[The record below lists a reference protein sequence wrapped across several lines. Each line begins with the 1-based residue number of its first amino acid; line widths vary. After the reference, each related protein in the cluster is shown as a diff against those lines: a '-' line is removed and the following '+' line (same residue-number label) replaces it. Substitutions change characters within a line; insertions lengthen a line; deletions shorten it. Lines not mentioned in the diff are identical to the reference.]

1 MKIAIVGT
9 GIAGMTAARL
19 LHHRNNIIVFE
30 AANYVGGHT
39 NTVGVNEGH
48 RTLAVDTGFIVFNEI
63 AYPNLCRLFS
73 EIGVESRDS
82 DMSFSVHC
90 EKTRFEYNGTNLD
103 SVFAQRRNLLAP
115 KFWRM
120 LGEIL
125 RFNREAPLHLTSGL
139 DDSVSVES
147 YVACNGYSR
156 KFVEHYLLPL
166 GASLWSCD
174 ARRFEQFPMRFVIE
188 FLHNHGMLQVD
199 GRPTWKTVVGGSN
212 RYVDPL
218 IEPFREKIHLSA
230 PVTAIRRSPR
240 GVEITLDGGHREVF
254 DEVVLACH
262 ADQSRRLVVDMDKDE
277 REILRYFPY
286 QANEAVLHTD
296 TRVLPDRRKA
306 WASWNYRLPAA
317 QNDRVTVTYNMNMLQ
332 GLDSRKTYCVSLN
345 QTHGI
350 DPSTIIRRIN
360 YQHPL
365 FIPGRDQA
373 QASHA
378 AMIRRRGISYC
389 GAYWG
394 YGFHEDG
401 VRSALSVC
409 ASFNMSLAA

>member
-1 MKIAIVGT
+1 
-9 GIAGMTAARL
+9 
-19 LHHRNNIIVFE
+19 
-30 AANYVGGHT
+30 
-39 NTVGVNEGH
+39 
-48 RTLAVDTGFIVFNEI
+48 
-63 AYPNLCRLFS
+63 
-73 EIGVESRDS
+73 
-82 DMSFSVHC
+82 
-90 EKTRFEYNGTNLD
+90 
-103 SVFAQRRNLLAP
+103 
-115 KFWRM
+115 M

-125 RFNREAPLHLTSGL
+125 RFNREAPLHLTGGL
-139 DDSVSVES
+139 DDSVNVES
-147 YVACNGYSR
+147 YAACNGYSR